1 MLSSARL
8 LPGLT
13 NVLTGLFGILK
24 DRRINKK
31 LLMSSQSRF
40 YLPGLVFFEIP
51 VYINVLYDILY
62 LKQSLATKTL
72 CDTDLGIPTDA
83 TN

>member
-40 YLPGLVFFEIP
+40 YLPGLAFFEIP
-51 VYINVLYDILY
+51 VYIDVLHGNLC
-62 LKQSLATKTL
+62 LKQSPTTKIL
-72 CDTDLGIPTDA
+72 CDTDLGILIDA